1 MNVELEIRWRIG
13 QGTPREV
20 DPLLFRLLHAIEQ
33 GASLRSAASTV
44 GASYRHAWGLLQGW
58 EQSMGTPLVKL
69 ERGRGAS
76 LSALGRSI
84 LWAERRAHSRLAPM
98 LDSISAEV
106 EHELAA
112 LVAGALPLRL
122 VASHDIALGV
132 LKEQVNMLGKPR
144 LNVQYR
150 GSLDCVRQLVAGQCD
165 VAGFH
170 LPDGPLG
177 TEFETTYRRLLH
189 PDRYA
194 VLHFV
199 GREQGLMLAP
209 GNPHGIASITDL
221 VRARAQFVNRQPD
234 SGTRMLFDIL
244 LKNSDLQPSDVRGY
258 ENEEFTHLAVAAMVA
273 SGAANAGFGV
283 EAAAA
288 RFGLDF
294 VPLVKERYLLAVERT
309 SPEAPWFSTLVSVL
323 QGKDFKA
330 RMRGIPGYELAGSG
344 QLVDLTGTSRPSSAV
359 LAAGSDYA

>member
-13 QGTPREV
+13 QDAPRDV

-33 GASLRSAASTV
+33 GASLRSAAVAV
-44 GASYRHAWGLLQGW
+44 GASYRHAWGLLQSW
-58 EQSMGTPLVKL
+58 EQSLGTPLVNL
-69 ERGRGAS
+69 ARGRGAS
-76 LSALGRSI
+76 LSTLGRSV
-84 LWAERRAHSRLAPM
+84 LWAERRAHSRLAPA
-98 LDSISAEV
+98 LDSISAEI

-112 LVAGALPLRL
+112 LAAAALPLRL
-122 VASHDIALGV
+122 VASHDLAIGV
-132 LKEQVNMLGKPR
+132 LKTRMNAPGKAR

-170 LPDGPLG
+170 MPEGPLG
-177 TEFETTYRRLLH
+177 AEIELAYRRLLH

-194 VLHFV
+194 VLQFV
-199 GREQGLMLAP
+199 FRKQGLMLPP
-209 GNPHGIASITDL
+209 GNPRGIAGITDL
-221 VRARAQFVNRQPD
+221 ARTKARFVNRQPD

-244 LKNSDLQPSDVRGY
+244 LKKSGLALSDIEGY

-273 SGAANAGFGV
+273 SGAVDAGFGV

-294 VPLVKERYLLAVERT
+294 VPQVTERYLLAVERT
-309 SPEAPWFSTLVSVL
+309 TPEPPWLSMLVAVL
-323 QGKDFKA
+323 QGEDFRA
-330 RMRGIPGYELAGSG
+330 GMRGIPGY
-344 QLVDLTGTSRPSSAV
+344 DLTGSGGMVDLAGASRTQSA
-359 LAAGSDYA
+359 AHATERDYD